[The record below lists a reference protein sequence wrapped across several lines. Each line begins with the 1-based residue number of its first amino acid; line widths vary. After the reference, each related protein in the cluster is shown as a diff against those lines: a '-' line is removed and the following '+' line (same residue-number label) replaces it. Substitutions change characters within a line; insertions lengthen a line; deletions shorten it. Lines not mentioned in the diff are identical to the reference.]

1 MLNKIKYNF
10 DEVIDRENTD
20 CAKYDALEFYFNEK
34 DLQPLWVADMD
45 FKTPDVINNAII
57 NRAKHGVYGYA
68 KPSKDTYNLVKEWMK
83 KRHNWEIETSWIK
96 FVNGVVPAYSAAIEA
111 FTNVEDEIIVQT
123 PVYFPLFKS
132 IKANGRKLIKNSLKE
147 KDGYYT
153 MDFED
158 LKSKITPKTKL
169 MVLCSPHNPVG
180 RVWDKEEL
188 KALGQICIENN
199 LIIISDEIHADLVFK
214 KFTPMASISE
224 EISKITLTLNSP
236 GKTFNI
242 AGLNCAYA
250 ISENKQLLKN
260 FEKEAQKREISSIN
274 VFGFTALQAAYTH
287 GEEWLEELLI
297 YLKSNITFT
306 KDYLISQ
313 DSKISF
319 FEPEAT
325 YLLWLNFK
333 KISNNHE
340 QVKQKLLKEAKVAL
354 NDGTS
359 FGIEGKGYFR
369 LNCATTKA
377 NLEKALGKIVTYF

>member
-1 MLNKIKYNF
+1 MKYNF

-250 ISENKQLLKN
+250 ISENEQLLKN

>member
-1 MLNKIKYNF
+1 
-10 DEVIDRENTD
+10 
-20 CAKYDALEFYFNEK
+20 
-34 DLQPLWVADMD
+34 
-45 FKTPDVINNAII
+45 
-57 NRAKHGVYGYA
+57 
-68 KPSKDTYNLVKEWMK
+68 
-83 KRHNWEIETSWIK
+83 
-96 FVNGVVPAYSAAIEA
+96 
-111 FTNVEDEIIVQT
+111 
-123 PVYFPLFKS
+123 
-132 IKANGRKLIKNSLKE
+132 
-147 KDGYYT
+147 
-153 MDFED
+153 
-158 LKSKITPKTKL
+158 
-169 MVLCSPHNPVG
+169 
-180 RVWDKEEL
+180 
-188 KALGQICIENN
+188 
-199 LIIISDEIHADLVFK
+199 
-214 KFTPMASISE
+214 MASISE

>member
-250 ISENKQLLKN
+250 ISENEQLLKN

-306 KDYLISQ
+306 KYYLISQ